1 MANTFYNRALRKY
14 VIGFGNLF
22 NEITLVRYN
31 PDLTEAQRMIV
42 PIVYAPKE
50 DYVTRLET
58 DPQLNKKTQVTLP
71 RLSFELTGFTYDATR
86 KQNTNV
92 KQFAQ
97 TPTGLISQ
105 YNPVPYNFDFNL
117 YLYVRNIEDGAQIM
131 EHILS
136 YFTPDYTMKLNMIPE
151 MGIVKNIP
159 VVLNSSSQDID
170 FEGNSERDTRVIIWT
185 LNFTVK
191 GYIYG
196 KINDSGKG
204 LITHSITSIY
214 NQITEDDVVAFE
226 MDPATGI
233 GTYQIGETVYQGYSG
248 PLAIATGKVI
258 RFDNNILYLRNING
272 NFISNLPINSTSSK
286 ANYRFTNYN
295 PVPTK
300 LVQID
305 TTPTPTDANVT
316 TPYLVTTEIS
326 EIPNII
332 EGGILPTDFAGDIMG
347 QVGEDDL
354 QTLQQKTT
362 DLQ

>member
-31 PDLTEAQRMIV
+31 PDLSEAQRMIV

-58 DPQLNKKTQVTLP
+58 DPNLDKKTQITLP
-71 RLSFELTGFTYDATR
+71 RMSFELLGFNYDASR
-86 KQNTNV
+86 KQNTNT

-97 TPTGLISQ
+97 TAQGLVSQ

-117 YLYVRNIEDGAQIM
+117 YLYVRNIEDGTQII

-159 VVLNSSSQDID
+159 VVLNSTAQDID
-170 FEGNSERDTRVIIWT
+170 YEGNFERDTRVIIWT
-185 LNFTVK
+185 LSFTVK
-191 GYIYG
+191 GYVFG
-196 KINDSGKG
+196 KVSDTGG
-204 LITHSITSIY
+204 PITHSITSIY
-214 NQITEDDVVAFE
+214 SQITENDIIQFT
-226 MDPATGI
+226 MNPNSGL
-233 GTYQIGETVYQGYSG
+233 GTYQIGETVYQGYSA
-248 PLAIATGKVI
+248 PLAIATGKVVA
-258 RFDNNILYLRNING
+258 FNNNILQLKNING
-272 NFISNLPINSTSSK
+272 NFVSNLPIQSMSSS
-286 ANYRFTNYN
+286 ANYKFTSFG
-295 PVPTK
+295 PVSQK

-305 TTPTPTDANVT
+305 TTPMPTDANVT
-316 TPYLVTTEIS
+316 TPYVVTTQITEA
-326 EIPNII
+326 PYI
-332 EGGILPTDFAGDIMG
+332 EEGLILPPDFVGDLTE
-347 QVGEDDL
+347 QVGRDDL
-354 QTLQQKTT
+354 QVEQEKPI

>member
-58 DPQLNKKTQVTLP
+58 DPVLNKKTQVTLP
-71 RLSFELTGFTYDATR
+71 RMSFELTGFTYDAAR
-86 KQNTNV
+86 KQNTNT

-97 TPTGLISQ
+97 TATGLVSQ

-117 YLYVRNIEDGAQIM
+117 YLYVRNIEDGTQVM

-159 VVLNSSSQDID
+159 VVLNSSAQDID
-170 FEGNSERDTRVIIWT
+170 YEGNFERDTRVIIWT

-191 GYIYG
+191 GYIFG
-196 KINDSGKG
+196 KITDTGG
-204 LITHSITSIY
+204 PITHSITSIY
-214 NQITEDDVVAFE
+214 NQITEDDVIQFTMNANSGV
-226 MDPATGI
+226 
-233 GTYQIGETVYQGYSG
+233 GTYQIGETVYQGYSA
-248 PLAIATGKVI
+248 PLAIATGKVV

-272 NFISNLPINSTSSK
+272 NFVSNMPIKSSVSPT
-286 ANYRFTNYN
+286 AYSFTAFA
-295 PVPTK
+295 PVSEK

-305 TTPTPTDANVT
+305 ITPTPTDANVS
-316 TPYLVTTEIS
+316 TPYVVVTEIS
-326 EIPNII
+326 ETPNIV
-332 EGGILPTDFAGDIMG
+332 EGLELPVDFAGDAML
-347 QVGEDDL
+347 QLGEDDL
-354 QTLQQKTT
+354 QTLQQNPT